1 MKVIVVDEQKNNK
14 RKNRKKQNKK
24 IEFKMGKLLEWFIY
38 MLGYAAVLYLSSK
51 LFRALDSSS
60 FGIALLAAIIL
71 SVLDSILKPS
81 LIFMSIPFIVA
92 TFGIFYFFINVIVLL
107 MVDILLGSSFN
118 LNGFFSPMIISIFIT
133 IFKYIV
139 DKGIIK
145 PFVERYK

>member
-1 MKVIVVDEQKNNK
+1 MKVIVVDEQKDNK
-14 RKNRKKQNKK
+14 RNKSSKNKK
-24 IEFKMGKLLEWFIY
+24 IEFKMGRVLEWFIY
-38 MLGYAAVLYLSSK
+38 MVGYALVLYLSSK
-51 LFRALDSSS
+51 LFRGLDISS

-71 SVLDSILKPS
+71 SFLDAILKPS

-92 TFGIFYFFINVIVLL
+92 TLGIFYFFINVIILL
-107 MVDILLGSSFN
+107 MVDVVLGSGFD
-118 LNGFFSPMIISIFIT
+118 LNGFFSPVIISIFIT